1 MREQTGEAL
10 LGARKKPRNIKKIKE
25 DNLNMKEGTDLGNIN
40 DFELSLQE
48 KAKTTLE
55 KIINFIIDDGE
66 IQLIN
71 NEEDDT
77 IVLEIKTLNPGV
89 LIGRHGHTL
98 DALQYIV
105 NIITNKETEE
115 PERRKIIVDIEGYK
129 EKREDIVSKYAREKA
144 EIVKKTGKKTTL
156 CYMNAVER
164 RIVHLVLQEEPLL
177 VTYSEGTE
185 PFRKVIIAPKEN
197 ENNTEE

>member
-1 MREQTGEAL
+1 
-10 LGARKKPRNIKKIKE
+10 
-25 DNLNMKEGTDLGNIN
+25 MKEKTDLENIN
-40 DFELSLQE
+40 DFELNLQE

-55 KIINFIIDDGE
+55 KIVNFIIEDGE
-66 IQLIN
+66 IQVIN
-71 NEEDDT
+71 NEEVNT
-77 IVLEIKTLNPGV
+77 IVLGIKTSNPGV

-105 NIITNKETEE
+105 NIIANKEIEE
-115 PERRKIIVDIEGYK
+115 PERKKIIVDIEGYK
-129 EKREDIVSKYAREKA
+129 ERREDIVSKYAHEKA
-144 EIVKKTGKKTTL
+144 EIVKKTGRKITL

-164 RIVHLVLQEEPLL
+164 RIVHLVLQEEPLI

>member
-1 MREQTGEAL
+1 M
-10 LGARKKPRNIKKIKE
+10 ARQKPKNTKKAKE
-25 DNLNMKEGTDLGNIN
+25 DNLDMKKRTDSENIS
-40 DFELSLQE
+40 DFELNLQE

-55 KIINFIIDDGE
+55 KIINFIIEDGE
-66 IQLIN
+66 IQAIN
-71 NEEDDT
+71 DEEVDT
-77 IVLEIKTLNPGV
+77 IVLGIKTSNPGV

-105 NIITNKETEE
+105 NIIANKGIEE
-115 PERRKIIVDIEGYK
+115 PERKRIVIDIEGYK
-129 EKREDIVSKYAREKA
+129 ERREDIVSKYAHEKA
-144 EIVKKTGKKTTL
+144 EIVKKTGKKIAL

-164 RIVHLVLQEEPLL
+164 RIVHLVLQEEPLI

-197 ENNTEE
+197 KNNTEE

>member
-1 MREQTGEAL
+1 
-10 LGARKKPRNIKKIKE
+10 
-25 DNLNMKEGTDLGNIN
+25 MKEGVDLGKIN

-48 KAKTTLE
+48 KAQTILG
-55 KIINFIIDDGE
+55 KIINFIIEDGE
-66 IQLIN
+66 IQAIN
-71 NEEDDT
+71 NEEVDT
-77 IVLEIKTLNPGV
+77 IVLGIKTSNPGV

-105 NIITNKETEE
+105 NIIANKEIEE

-129 EKREDIVSKYAREKA
+129 ERREDIVSKYAHEKA
-144 EIVKKTGKKTTL
+144 EIVKKTGKKIAL

-177 VTYSEGTE
+177 VTYSEGSE
-185 PFRKVIIAPKEN
+185 PFRRVIIAPREKEN
-197 ENNTEE
+197 NNIEEL

>member
-1 MREQTGEAL
+1 M
-10 LGARKKPRNIKKIKE
+10 ARQRPKNIKKAKE
-25 DNLNMKEGTDLGNIN
+25 DSLNMKKRTDSENTS
-40 DFELSLQE
+40 DFELNLQE

-55 KIINFIIDDGE
+55 KIINFIIEDGE
-66 IQLIN
+66 IQAIN
-71 NEEDDT
+71 DEEVDT
-77 IVLEIKTLNPGV
+77 IVLGIKTSNPGV

-105 NIITNKETEE
+105 NIITNKGIEE
-115 PERRKIIVDIEGYK
+115 SERKRIIIDIEGYK
-129 EKREDIVSKYAREKA
+129 ERREDIVSKYAHEKA
-144 EIVKKTGKKTTL
+144 EIVKKTGKKIAL

-164 RIVHLVLQEEPLL
+164 RIVHLVLQEEPLI

-185 PFRKVIIAPKEN
+185 PFRKVIIALKEN

>member
-1 MREQTGEAL
+1 M
-10 LGARKKPRNIKKIKE
+10 KKR
-25 DNLNMKEGTDLGNIN
+25 TDLENIN
-40 DFELSLQE
+40 DFELNLQE

-55 KIINFIIDDGE
+55 KIINFIIEDGE
-66 IQLIN
+66 IQVIN
-71 NEEDDT
+71 DEEVDT
-77 IVLEIKTLNPGV
+77 IVLGIKTSNPGV

-105 NIITNKETEE
+105 NIIANKGIEE
-115 PERRKIIVDIEGYK
+115 PERKRIVIDIEGYK
-129 EKREDIVSKYAREKA
+129 ERREDIVSKYAHEKA
-144 EIVKKTGKKTTL
+144 EIVKKTGKKIAL

-164 RIVHLVLQEEPLL
+164 RIVHLVLQEEPQI

-185 PFRKVIIAPKEN
+185 PFRKVIIALKEY